1 MEDNKIYYREIMQ
14 YKYEL
19 TKMYAQHTVI
29 YPSSDII
36 TKYVAL
42 LRTGTLVI
50 REHYAWDGASKP
62 AINTKSNRRASLVH
76 DALYQLMRL
85 GLLDYTKW
93 RAVADKYY
101 YDICVE
107 DKMFKWRANL
117 EYWAVANF
125 AEFAARPSQEPE
137 IVVNTAP

>member
-1 MEDNKIYYREIMQ
+1 MAASKIFYREIGK

-19 TKMYAQHTVI
+19 VRMYSQQTVI
-29 YPSSDII
+29 YPDVDII

-42 LRTGTLVI
+42 LRTGILII

-85 GLLDYTKW
+85 GLLNYSEW

-101 YDICVE
+101 YDICLE
-107 DKMFKWRANL
+107 DKMFGWRASL
-117 EYWAVANF
+117 EYWAVSNF
-125 AEFAARPSQEPE
+125 AEFAALPSQEPE
-137 IVVNTAP
+137 VAIETAP